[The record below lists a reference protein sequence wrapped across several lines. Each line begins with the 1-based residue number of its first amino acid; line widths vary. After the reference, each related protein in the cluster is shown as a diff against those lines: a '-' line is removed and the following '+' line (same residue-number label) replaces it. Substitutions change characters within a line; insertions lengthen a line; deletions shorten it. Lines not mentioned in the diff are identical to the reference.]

1 MRRILTIIIVLLISF
16 QSKAQSSNDYHEGY
30 YYDLSKQKVVGLVNF
45 DPSSDYIRFKSN
57 NKAKGEKIKITDI
70 SAIGTSMG
78 NGADSL
84 IVLTEDNKENNRYFA
99 NFILATSTTRLY
111 YKYNKPGIVVSGG
124 GPTMTIGP
132 ANTHANGT
140 TIGWTYSNSSYYS
153 GLNKFVMY
161 QDGNTTYKLTKR
173 NYIEILSKA
182 FADAPD
188 LVKSIQNKDYKF
200 KQLDDIITEYK
211 QRDTSGYIH
220 N

>member
-1 MRRILTIIIVLLISF
+1 MRRILTIIIVLLISY
-16 QSKAQSSNDYHEGY
+16 QSRAQSSNGYHEGY

-70 SAIGTSMG
+70 SAMG

-84 IVLTEDNKENNRYFA
+84 IVLTEDNKDNNRYFA
-99 NFILATSTTRLY
+99 NFILATPTTRLY
-111 YKYNKPGIVVSGG
+111 YKYIKPGIVVGG
-124 GPTMTIGP
+124 VPTMTIGP

-140 TIGWTYSNSSYYS
+140 TIGWTYSNSPYYS
-153 GLNKFVMY
+153 SLQKFVMY

-182 FADAPD
+182 FAAVPD
-188 LVKSIQNKDYKF
+188 LVKRIQNKEYKF
-200 KQLDDIITEYK
+200 KQLDDIITQYK
-211 QRDTSGYIH
+211 QRDTSEYMH